1 MVGCAEEF
9 GGFGSFDVFYF
20 LVIEEAD
27 GGDSPDDPGAVVL
40 LHHVVNLISNEHCIR
55 YRRVNDIPP
64 SS

>member
-1 MVGCAEEF
+1 MVGGAEEF

-40 LHHVVNLISNEHCIR
+40 LHHVVNLISNEHWTC
-55 YRRVNDIPP
+55 VC
-64 SS
+64 